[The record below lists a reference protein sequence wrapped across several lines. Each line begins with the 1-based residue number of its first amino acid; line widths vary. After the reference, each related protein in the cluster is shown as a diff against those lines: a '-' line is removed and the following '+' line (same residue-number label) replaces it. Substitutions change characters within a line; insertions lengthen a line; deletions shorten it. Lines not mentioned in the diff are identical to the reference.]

1 MIGSRVAAALCL
13 MGSMATPSLAQEAAE
28 DWQFQ
33 AVVYLW
39 LPAIGGET
47 AFPGDG
53 GGEGPGI
60 DVAKILENL
69 NLVFMGSLGMEK
81 GRWGVFT
88 DVVYLDIGD
97 SDSPARSFTIGEG
110 LPVNASASVRYD
122 LNGWLTTV
130 AGTWSLASAPGY
142 EVNLVGGTRL
152 IDVDQAIDW
161 QLSGNVGSIPI
172 DQREGVR
179 MTGVRNWDAIIG
191 LRGRARLGESR
202 RWIVPFY
209 ADAGA
214 GESDFTWQLM
224 AGLGYEFGWGDAM
237 LAWRHVDYDMK
248 ADNAIASV
256 TFDGPTFGAAF
267 RW

>member
-1 MIGSRVAAALCL
+1 MTGARVAAALCL
-13 MGSMATPSLAQEAAE
+13 MASMATPSLAQEAAE

-130 AGTWSLASAPGY
+130 AGTWSLVSAPEPKGSSAARAA
-142 EVNLVGGTRL
+142 VSTPNSRPPAITGAAITLVLTSAASL
-152 IDVDQAIDW
+152 AIRRHLAA
-161 QLSGNVGSIPI
+161 QC
-172 DQREGVR
+172 
-179 MTGVRNWDAIIG
+179 
-191 LRGRARLGESR
+191 LRGS
-202 RWIVPFY
+202 V
-209 ADAGA
+209 
-214 GESDFTWQLM
+214 
-224 AGLGYEFGWGDAM
+224 
-237 LAWRHVDYDMK
+237 
-248 ADNAIASV
+248 ASMS
-256 TFDGPTFGAAF
+256 
-267 RW
+267 